1 MFISDPISQSARNAT
16 VQRFAAESVIGGS
29 NSPTNPLIRYAAVVA
44 AGVGLSG
51 LLSPTN
57 AMAQQDRISAATN
70 GPVIAATSDENSNP
84 GQITAPGQNADLT
97 SHRPWLVPV
106 AHGRSRKA
114 VIPQDESLQSWQR
127 AQQRMNGIDQN
138 LIICRCWK

>member
-1 MFISDPISQSARNAT
+1 
-16 VQRFAAESVIGGS
+16 
-29 NSPTNPLIRYAAVVA
+29 
-44 AGVGLSG
+44 
-51 LLSPTN
+51 
-57 AMAQQDRISAATN
+57 MAQQDRISAATN